1 MTITP
6 EPVRTEI
13 DRYNGGFACGSGGA
27 ATMKIHGWDEIE
39 REQMTAGIARQV
51 VHADRMTIAR
61 IYLKKGAVVARHHHE
76 HEQVSYV
83 LEGRLRFDFDGEEKV
98 VAAGEMMQIDSQ
110 RPHLVE
116 ALEDSLALDVFQP
129 VRDDWLRGDD
139 AYLRNPSG
147 PA

>member
-1 MTITP
+1 MIRA
-6 EPVRTEI
+6 E
-13 DRYNGGFACGSGGA
+13 AAGA
-27 ATMKIHGWDEIE
+27 GAMKIHRWDEIE
-39 REQMTAGIARQV
+39 REQMTPEIARQV

-61 IYLKKGAVVARHHHE
+61 IYLKKGSVVGRHHHE

-98 VAAGEMMQIDSQ
+98 VGAGELMQIDSQ

-116 ALEDSLALDVFQP
+116 ALEDSVALDLFQP

-147 PA
+147 AS

>member
-1 MTITP
+1 
-6 EPVRTEI
+6 
-13 DRYNGGFACGSGGA
+13 
-27 ATMKIHGWDEIE
+27 MKIHRWDEIE
-39 REQMTAGIARQV
+39 REQMTPEIARQV
-51 VHADRMTIAR
+51 VHADGMTIAR
-61 IYLKKGAVVARHHHE
+61 LYLKKGSVVRRHQHK

-98 VAAGEMMQIDSQ
+98 IGSGEMMQIDSQ

-116 ALEDSLALDVFQP
+116 ALEDSMALDLFQP

-147 PA
+147 SS